1 MAFCW
6 VGRFRRSPP
15 GMTGRWAQ
23 AGIFRPARKEGG
35 ERGFPS
41 YSGTDPDGIQLG
53 RIPIGGIIWYFQSM
67 R

>member
-1 MAFCW
+1 
-6 VGRFRRSPP
+6 
-15 GMTGRWAQ
+15 MTGRWAQ
-23 AGIFRPARKEGG
+23 AGIFRPARKEG